1 MDFIIKFAPFFYDVI
16 LPLSVGYLLVK
27 FTRLHKNSLDF
38 LFSINLWVVYPLACL
53 FSVWIL
59 KIEMSFIW
67 LPITGLLMQII
78 PMLISKKTVKQYD
91 FNYAQQGSYTLT
103 MSLFNAGTLGAL
115 TAFFLLGEAGYGY
128 TGVILV
134 LGNIFIYGYCFP
146 FAAKYQRLHEGKS
159 QKISIFK
166 KLVSLN
172 QLSLYFTIL
181 GMILAA
187 LKIPRPEAVDGFIK
201 PIVHMVAWTA
211 AVPIGAMFDFKKIKQ
226 YKLVARDVS
235 IIKFIVVPVI
245 VTGLSFLF
253 IKDEIMLKTIFIIS
267 ASSGSN
273 MAIMMSKIYRLDP
286 DMCLSSFIYS
296 TIIYLL
302 IIVPVFLILFR
313 FIWI

>member
-16 LPLSVGYLLVK
+16 LPLSIGYFIVK
-27 FTRLHKNSLDF
+27 YTKLTKNSLDF
-38 LFSINLWVVYPLACL
+38 LFSINLWILYPLACL

-67 LPITGLLMQII
+67 LPVTGLLMQII
-78 PMLISKKTVKQYD
+78 PMFISKKIVKRYD

-115 TAFFLLGEAGYGY
+115 SAFFMLGELGYGY

-146 FAAKYQRLHEGKS
+146 LAGKYQRLNEGKTE
-159 QKISIFK
+159 KVSILK

-172 QLSLYFTIL
+172 QLSLYFTIF

-187 LKIPRPEAVDGFIK
+187 LKIPRPMVIDDFIK
-201 PIVHMVAWTA
+201 PIVHLVAWTA
-211 AVPIGAMFDFKKIKQ
+211 AVPIGAMFDFKKIRQ
-226 YKLVARDVS
+226 YMFVARDVS
-235 IIKFIVVPVI
+235 IVKFVVVPIV
-245 VTGLSFLF
+245 VTGLSFFF

-273 MAIMMSKIYRLDP
+273 MAIMMSKIYKLDA

-296 TIIYLL
+296 TIIYLIV
-302 IIVPVFLILFR
+302 IIPIFLLLFK

>member
-27 FTRLHKNSLDF
+27 YTKLNKNSLDF
-38 LFSINLWVVYPLACL
+38 LFSINLWIVYPLACL

-59 KIEMSFIW
+59 KIELSFIW
-67 LPITGLLMQII
+67 LPVTGLLMQII
-78 PMLISKKTVKQYD
+78 PMLISKKIVKHYNFD
-91 FNYAQQGSYTLT
+91 YAQQGSYTLT

-146 FAAKYQRLHEGKS
+146 LASKYQRLNEGKS
-159 QKISIFK
+159 EKISILK

-172 QLSLYFTIL
+172 QLSLYFTIF

-187 LKIPRPEAVDGFIK
+187 FQVPRPEVIDGFIK

-226 YKLVARDVS
+226 YRFVARDVS
-235 IIKFIVVPVI
+235 LVKFIIVPLI

-253 IKDEIMLKTIFIIS
+253 IKDITMLKTIFIIS

-273 MAIMMSKIYRLDP
+273 MAIMMSKIYKLDP

-296 TIIYLL
+296 TIVYLL
-302 IIVPVFLILFR
+302 VIVPIFLILFK
-313 FIWI
+313 FIWV

>member
-1 MDFIIKFAPFFYDVI
+1 LDFIIKFAPFFYDVI

-27 FTRLHKNSLDF
+27 YTKLNKNSLDF
-38 LFSINLWVVYPLACL
+38 LFSINLWIVYPLACL

-59 KIEMSFIW
+59 KIELSFIW
-67 LPITGLLMQII
+67 LPVTGLLMQII
-78 PMLISKKTVKQYD
+78 PMLISKKIVKRYD

-146 FAAKYQRLHEGKS
+146 LASKYQRLNEGKS
-159 QKISIFK
+159 EKISILK
-166 KLVSLN
+166 KLISLN
-172 QLSLYFTIL
+172 QLSLYFTIF
-181 GMILAA
+181 GIILAA
-187 LKIPRPEAVDGFIK
+187 FRVPRPEAVDGFIK

-226 YKLVARDVS
+226 YRFVARDVS
-235 IIKFIVVPVI
+235 IVKFIIVPLV

-253 IKDEIMLKTIFIIS
+253 IKDITMLKTIFIIS

-273 MAIMMSKIYRLDP
+273 MAIMMSKIYKLDP

-296 TIIYLL
+296 TIVYLL
-302 IIVPVFLILFR
+302 VIVPIFLILFK
-313 FIWI
+313 FIWV